1 MNSNNITLEPPKIFL
16 TQVDDLIEEYLKEPR
31 LLLLLAKKLHLSSS
45 QVYRKIKQKSG
56 YSPSIYIRKK
66 RLIVARKWIKQSDAS
81 ITEIAFQT
89 GFQNLPYFSRCFL
102 AEFGISPSK
111 FRVTKNWGYSEIQ
124 C

>member
-1 MNSNNITLEPPKIFL
+1 MIEPPKTFL
-16 TQVDDLIEEYLKEPR
+16 AQVDDLIEQYLNEPK
-31 LLLLLAKKLHLSSS
+31 LLWILNKQLHLSSS

-66 RLIVARKWIKQSDAS
+66 RLAIARNWIKQSDAP

-102 AEFGISPSK
+102 AEFGVSPS
-111 FRVTKNWGYSEIQ
+111 RLRRA
-124 C
+124 